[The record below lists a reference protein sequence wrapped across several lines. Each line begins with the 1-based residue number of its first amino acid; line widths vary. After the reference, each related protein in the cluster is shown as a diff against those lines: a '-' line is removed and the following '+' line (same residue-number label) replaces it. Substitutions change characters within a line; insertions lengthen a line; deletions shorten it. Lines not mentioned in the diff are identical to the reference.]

1 MNAALVGIMKQKK
14 MMAFDDLCREV
25 EKRLEIFHGGM
36 DEMLFKKRLANLIE
50 LEYISRDEYN
60 RQVFYYRM

>member
-1 MNAALVGIMKQKK
+1 MDAALVGIMKEKK

-25 EKRLEIFHGGM
+25 EKRLEIFDGGI
-36 DEMLFKKRLANLIE
+36 DEVLLRKRLAHLIE